1 MSPAAPTVQAD
12 SLPLSYGGR
21 GEAGKEPFIPYKKAN
36 AILFFHNLFGGES
49 FFLIIIMMTAC
60 IYIVFDS
67 F

>member
-49 FFLIIIMMTAC
+49 FF
-60 IYIVFDS
+60 FNNNNDDS
-67 F
+67 LYLYSV